1 MTKYHIFSASS
12 AKKQALSF
20 LCMMCLVAS
29 SLWAQSTQLTISN
42 DDPTQIVTTK
52 VYDGTT
58 SAQISHTGALV
69 GVDTNHSNVVINAH
83 AEYITAGVGGIKPV
97 VISYTLGGTDSIYY
111 IAPQN
116 DTLFAAITPKPLTIT
131 GTVIDTTKVYTG
143 STYAT
148 NLITAVGTL
157 NGVIEG
163 ENISP
168 SAVAYFE
175 DPNVGNEKNVIVHY
189 TLYGTDNANNYLAPA
204 DIILTADITPLQLYA
219 PMVIIQ
225 SDKTYDGTIICNI
238 AATGELLGVVAGDTV
253 NYRATASFNDPNV
266 GADKPV
272 SVYSYLYG
280 PQNRN
285 YTVVDTSTR
294 IYTSNIHPL
303 KLTYESGVVQ
313 LDKEYDGTTDAIVL
327 VDAIPTNVVNNDNVT
342 LVSRANYDTPD
353 AGDNKT
359 ITFAFQ
365 IENDP
370 NNNYLAPDFYVYST
384 AGKIIMPTI
393 IDTTF
398 GNHGFLIATTH
409 LCPGSQF
416 NGSFTLTQGTPTY
429 YTLTFDD
436 NAIAQGFQNGTSFIV
451 LPDGSN
457 TVNITFDIP
466 VNCAPGSYALR
477 IAIGNEVM
485 KEVYFN
491 TIIKV
496 SLSSD
501 YLVRAFNDVV
511 SVDNR
516 DNLFNTYQW
525 YLNDNP
531 IEGATK
537 PYYQDPRGYLNGSYS
552 LLVNKGTPSEQ
563 FICPITFAD
572 EPVATKSITTFPNPV
587 VNTAKVKL
595 NGFGTEEHLLTVY
608 NSYGAAV
615 VRTTFNG
622 YEYEI
627 DMTNM
632 PQGTY
637 MINVDGFTAKTVK
650 L

>member
-1 MTKYHIFSASS
+1 MTKYHHFSAST
-12 AKKQALSF
+12 AKKQALAF

-42 DDPTQIVTTK
+42 DDPTQIVPTK

-58 SAQISHTGALV
+58 SAQISHTGALI
-69 GVDTNHSNVVINAH
+69 GIDTNHSNVVINAH

-97 VISYTLGGTDSIYY
+97 VVSYTLGGTDSIYY

-116 DTLFAAITPKPLTIT
+116 DTLFAAITPKQLTIT

-148 NLITAVGTL
+148 NLITSVGTL
-157 NGVIEG
+157 AGVIDG
-163 ENISP
+163 ESISP
-168 SAVAYFE
+168 AAVAYFE
-175 DPNVGNEKNVIVHY
+175 DPNVGNEKNVIVSY
-189 TLYGTDNANNYLAPA
+189 TLYGGSDANNYIAPA
-204 DIILTADITPLQLYA
+204 SIVLTADITPLQIYA

-225 SDKTYDGTIICNI
+225 SNKIYDGTIICNI
-238 AATGELLGVVAGDTV
+238 ATTGELLGVVTGDTV
-253 NYRATASFNDPNV
+253 NYRATASFSDPNV
-266 GADKPV
+266 GNNKPV
-272 SVYSYLYG
+272 NVYSYLYG
-280 PQNRN
+280 PQSRN
-285 YTVVDTSTR
+285 YNVVDTSTHV
-294 IYTSNIHPL
+294 YTSNIHPL

-313 LDKEYDGTTDAIVL
+313 LVKEYDGTTDAIVL
-327 VDAIPTNVVNNDNVT
+327 VDATPTNVVNNDNVT
-342 LVSRANYDTPD
+342 LVSRAYYDTPD

-359 ITFAFQ
+359 ITFGFQ
-365 IENDP
+365 IANDP
-370 NNNYLAPDFYVYST
+370 NNNYLAPDSYIYSN
-384 AGKIIMPTI
+384 AGRIILPTI

-398 GNHGFLIATTH
+398 GNHGLLIATTH

-416 NGSFTLTQGTPTY
+416 NGTFTITQGTPTY
-429 YTLTFDD
+429 YTLSFDE
-436 NAIAQGFQNGTSFIV
+436 NAIAQGFQNGTTFINF
-451 LPDGSN
+451 PEGSN

-477 IAIGNEVM
+477 IAIGNEVL

-496 SLSSD
+496 SLSNQ
-501 YLVRAFNDVV
+501 YLVRVFDDVV
-511 SVDNR
+511 SIDNR
-516 DNLFNTYQW
+516 ENLFITFQW

-537 PYYQDPRGYLNGSYS
+537 PYYQDPRGYLDGSYS
-552 LLVNKGTPSEQ
+552 LLVNKGTASEQ
-563 FICPITFAD
+563 FICPITFIND
-572 EPVATKSITTFPNPV
+572 STTTKSIVTFPNPV
-587 VNTAKVKL
+587 VNTATVKL
-595 NGFGTEEHLLTVY
+595 NGFGSEEHLLTVY

-622 YEYEI
+622 QEYVI